1 MPDYQSL
8 YRKYRSQTFADLV
21 GQDAASRALQGAIIS
36 GRVAHAY
43 LFSGSRG
50 TGKTSAARLLAK
62 AVNCTGRARDS
73 AEPCNRCQSCLEMTS
88 GSALDLIEI
97 DAASNRGIDEIRD
110 LREKVN
116 LAPALGPYKIYIID
130 EAHMLTEPAFNALL
144 KTLEE
149 PPAHVVFVLCTT
161 DAQKIPLT
169 VIGRCQQFVFRRHS
183 EDKIISRQ
191 IGRRW
196 RSRPPTSFSCSVPP
210 TPKRFRSRS
219 SGAASSLSSGG
230 TPRTR
235 SSLGRSED
243 AGGAARPRRFRALY
257 HRRPKDSAHGHR
269 ALPAVC
275 LPAALRGQDHLSAD
289 RKTLEEP
296 PAHVVFV
303 LCTTD
308 AQKIPLTVIGRCQ
321 QFVFRRHSEDKIISR
336 QIGRRWRSR
345 PPTSFSCSVPPT
357 PKRFRSRSSGAASSL
372 SSGGTPRT
380 RSSLGRSEDA
390 GGAARPRRFRALYHR
405 RPKDSAHGHRA
416 LPAVCLP
423 AALRGQDHL
432 SADRKTLEEPPAHVV
447 FVLCT
452 TDAQKIPLTV
462 IGRCQQFVF
471 RRHSEDKIISRL
483 SHIAGAEK
491 VKVDADPMQL
501 IARTAQGLMRDAVG
515 LLDQLVPLASGPI
528 SLESAR
534 SLLGIADPRLLD
546 SLLDHVLA
554 GQAAEALDEL
564 NRVYAAGAELRQVVR
579 GLMEG
584 CRDRLVVA
592 LGKRDQATA
601 RRLTDE
607 LDALLYLGGE
617 VRRHAE
623 PRFLVE
629 ATLARLAVQGEP
641 A

>member
-1 MPDYQSL
+1 MPEYQSL

-62 AVNCTGRARDS
+62 ALNCTGRPRSS
-73 AEPCNRCQSCLEMTS
+73 AEPCNRCQSCLEMTA

-116 LAPALGPYKIYIID
+116 LAPALGPYKVYIID

-149 PPAHVVFVLCTT
+149 PPAHIVFILCTT

-183 EDKIISRQ
+183 EEQ
-191 IGRRW
+191 I
-196 RSRPPTSFSCSVPP
+196 V
-210 TPKRFRSRS
+210 
-219 SGAASSLSSGG
+219 
-230 TPRTR
+230 
-235 SSLGRSED
+235 
-243 AGGAARPRRFRALY
+243 AR
-257 HRRPKDSAHGHR
+257 
-269 ALPAVC
+269 
-275 LPAALRGQDHLSAD
+275 
-289 RKTLEEP
+289 
-296 PAHVVFV
+296 
-303 LCTTD
+303 
-308 AQKIPLTVIGRCQ
+308 LT
-321 QFVFRRHSEDKIISR
+321 
-336 QIGRRWRSR
+336 
-345 PPTSFSCSVPPT
+345 
-357 PKRFRSRSSGAASSL
+357 
-372 SSGGTPRT
+372 
-380 RSSLGRSEDA
+380 
-390 GGAARPRRFRALYHR
+390 
-405 RPKDSAHGHRA
+405 
-416 LPAVCLP
+416 
-423 AALRGQDHL
+423 
-432 SADRKTLEEPPAHVV
+432 
-447 FVLCT
+447 
-452 TDAQKIPLTV
+452 
-462 IGRCQQFVF
+462 
-471 RRHSEDKIISRL
+471 
-483 SHIAGAEK
+483 HIAVAEK
-491 VKVDADPMQL
+491 VSVDADAMQL
-501 IARTAQGLMRDAVG
+501 IARTAQGSMRDAVG

-554 GQAAEALDEL
+554 GEAAEALAEL

-584 CRDRLVVA
+584 CRDRLVAA
-592 LGKRDQATA
+592 LTKHDHLTA
-601 RRLTDE
+601 RRLSSV
-607 LDALLYLGGE
+607 LDALLHLDGE

-629 ATLARLAVQGEP
+629 ATLARLSVELGTDEP
-641 A
+641 VVEATPVKAATLSAAPVTGWSEVLEKLNRTVRAAYLDAQPEVDGSVLVLWFRYGFHHKKAQEQSAQLLPHVREWLGDDVKIDFRLRDSEATKPAPRSASPEDDPFVREIVRRFDGRVTRVKEVSE